1 MLGGD
6 SEVCVG
12 ERPRGAKSHRPKDQ
26 IYALMEKY
34 YIFCNSYVII
44 SDTMS
49 NASITVRLAPHDI
62 KIIDKKID
70 EGMFTSRSDVIRY
83 SIRHTLSEIDS
94 NERNLDILAEIA
106 KERKITKKDV
116 RKALKKAHIEVYQEV
131 YGDD

>member
-1 MLGGD
+1 
-6 SEVCVG
+6 
-12 ERPRGAKSHRPKDQ
+12 
-26 IYALMEKY
+26 
-34 YIFCNSYVII
+34 
-44 SDTMS
+44 MS

-70 EGMFTSRSDVIRY
+70 EGIFTSRSDVIRY

-94 NERNLDILAEIA
+94 NERNLEILAEIA

-116 RKALKKAHIEVYQEV
+116 RKALKKAHIDVYQDV

>member
-1 MLGGD
+1 
-6 SEVCVG
+6 
-12 ERPRGAKSHRPKDQ
+12 
-26 IYALMEKY
+26 MEKY
-34 YIFCNSYVII
+34 FIFCNSCVII

-62 KIIDKKID
+62 KIIDKKIE
-70 EGMFTSRSDVIRY
+70 EGIFTSRSDVIRY

-94 NERNLDILAEIA
+94 NERNLDILAELA